1 MPSGRTAYDAT
12 SASLNET
19 TTYGE
24 AIHSLHERCGVY
36 TRPAIVGT
44 ILDEV
49 GWRVESDLSRTRLLE
64 PAAGGGEFVVQ
75 AAERLVESLRRRGI
89 EPGARDLNPRIV
101 AFELYAR
108 ASSAA
113 RCRVVRKLVSMR
125 VHRSTAKSCAK
136 AWIRTGDFLL
146 SEKAPDEYTHIVG
159 NPPYVRWSK
168 VPARLRKAYEERLP
182 SEMARGDLYLPFLNR
197 AFDELKAE
205 GMLGFVC
212 SDRWLYAVY
221 GRGFRRKWLSRLDV
235 LSNRRVEAAEAF
247 TRAVSGPCQRA
258 GRIETYA
265 PEGQWVPY
273 RVCTSAWRKE
283 FGRQG
288 MCHPCR
294 PGTGRDVGVRP

>member
-1 MPSGRTAYDAT
+1 M
-12 SASLNET
+12 
-19 TTYGE
+19 
-24 AIHSLHERCGVY
+24 
-36 TRPAIVGT
+36 
-44 ILDEV
+44 
-49 GWRVESDLSRTRLLE
+49 
-64 PAAGGGEFVVQ
+64 
-75 AAERLVESLRRRGI
+75 
-89 EPGARDLNPRIV
+89 

-113 RCRVVRKLVSMR
+113 RRRVVRKLVSMR

-146 SEKAPDEYTHIVG
+146 SEKAPDEYTHVVG

-168 VPARLRKAYEERLP
+168 MPARLRKAYEERLP
-182 SEMARGDLYLPFLNR
+182 SEMARGDLYLPFLDR

-205 GMLGFVC
+205 GKLGFVC

-247 TRAVSGPCQRA
+247 TRAVSAHANMLVASNVRA
-258 GRIETYA
+258 RRAMGSVPGLQIGIE
-265 PEGQWVPY
+265 E
-273 RVCTSAWRKE
+273 RVWPT
-283 FGRQG
+283 G